1 MKKTKGL
8 IFLAIVAVLIA
19 GMVSGCADQAVKA
32 NHTYTDQLSR
42 VQPTDPA
49 PTNNN
54 ASDVPEPATD
64 NFKVHFLDVG
74 QGESILIQ
82 TANHAILVDG
92 GSASASQTVIDYIKS
107 QGINKL
113 DAVIATHPHQDH
125 IGGLVSVIKT
135 FPVERF
141 YMPNKA
147 HTTQTFANLI
157 EAVNQSGAKRI
168 QAKAGVSFEFDDAKA
183 EFLAPNSANYD
194 SLNDYSAVLKITHGQ
209 NSFLLT
215 GDAERVS
222 EQEMLDAGYDLK
234 ATVLK
239 AGNHG
244 SNTSTTDAF
253 LKAVSPD
260 CAVISCGKDNE
271 YGLPHQEVLSRLAAA
286 GVGICR
292 TDQLGT
298 ILATSDGQRVA
309 FHIRPSSVR
318 PDAPPESAA
327 SVDKWIPGHCSMSLK
342 IRRSSYDILNTSGD
356 RQLRIF
362 ENQKGVPVGTPRL

>member
-1 MKKTKGL
+1 MKKTKCL
-8 IFLAIVAVLIA
+8 IFLAIAALLIA
-19 GMVSGCADQAVKA
+19 GMVSGCADQA
-32 NHTYTDQLSR
+32 NHTHTDQLSS

-49 PTNNN
+49 PTNNIASN
-54 ASDVPEPATD
+54 APEPATD
-64 NFKVHFLDVG
+64 NFKVHFIDVG
-74 QGESILIQ
+74 QGDSILIQ
-82 TANHAILVDG
+82 TANHAILLDG
-92 GSASASQTVIDYIKS
+92 GSASAGQTVIDYLKS
-107 QGINKL
+107 LGISRL
-113 DAVIATHPHQDH
+113 DAVIATHPHEDH
-125 IGGLVSVIKT
+125 IGGLVPIIKT

-157 EAVNQSGAKRI
+157 EAVNQSGARRI

-209 NSFLLT
+209 NRFLLT

-239 AGNHG
+239 VGHHG

-260 CAVISCGKDNE
+260 CAVISCGEGNQ
-271 YGLPHQEVLSRLAAA
+271 YGHPHQEVLSRLVAA
-286 GVGICR
+286 GVDICR

-318 PDAPPESAA
+318 PDTPPESAA
-327 SVDKWIPGHCSMSLK
+327 FADK
-342 IRRSSYDILNTSGD
+342 
-356 RQLRIF
+356 
-362 ENQKGVPVGTPRL
+362 